1 MQSPSSDDGI
11 HGGHRNH
18 QSLRA
23 GECILNVLNINK
35 ITQFYFIPFIII
47 DTIIIMGSIGAAAS
61 MHITCARCDSPNH
74 PIAPIAPLGLPKGEE
89 TAGLSKE
96 PWFDRI

>member
-11 HGGHRNH
+11 HGGHSNH

-23 GECILNVLNINK
+23 GECISNVLNSNK

-47 DTIIIMGSIGAAAS
+47 DTIIIMGIIVAAAS
-61 MHITCARCDSPNH
+61 MHITCAHRDSPIH
-74 PIAPIAPLGLPKGEE
+74 PIAPIAPLGLPKREE
-89 TAGLSKE
+89 AGLSKD